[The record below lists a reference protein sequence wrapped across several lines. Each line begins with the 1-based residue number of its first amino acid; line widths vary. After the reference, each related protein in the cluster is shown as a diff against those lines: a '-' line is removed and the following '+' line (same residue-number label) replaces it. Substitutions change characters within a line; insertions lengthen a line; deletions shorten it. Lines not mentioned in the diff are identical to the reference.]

1 MTTRKQLI
9 YKKSKKSKKTRSKR
23 GGVLTKSG
31 IDTNKRKA
39 TKATRKTTKPNIS
52 IEIKET
58 CGICLEHLNKSDNIP
73 SLPCK
78 HEFHKDCLVEWCKSQ
93 NNIAVKCPL
102 CRGDIVDVCKDINPQ
117 PDYEDFAPQSPPG
130 PPPLTMADL
139 EPDTPPLTMA
149 DLEPDTPPL
158 TMADL
163 EPDTP
168 PLTMA
173 DLELDAPTTHS
184 FNDFGEEED
193 ILRNGNVG
201 DLVNFEPNNQ
211 QGVIYYK
218 ISLNDGE
225 KYLEAIG
232 DYQGYYDDPNYGMM
246 GGKRTRTSRSKRG
259 GDPDKKLAIL
269 LITTHGNLD
278 GTDPETIH
286 TENINVY
293 KINATTPGV
302 CNFVS
307 DDELLDM
314 GNSISKYINEK
325 KTIWNEKNVLT
336 SAQNL
341 DLAFKTPRIGQQ
353 QITYLAQSL
362 RTYLP
367 RIDGVYKETV
377 KTTASTK
384 KRKLES
390 DFFDDD
396 DTDPDIGLFREN
408 IGKGYKMYNWK
419 QGDSYL
425 NKTYTIIPE
434 ERIDTTSNPYNNT
447 VLIIGEPGMP
457 DLDIVNM
464 SHNLRSG
471 ASKEDSDF
479 TLSEILTELVEKG
492 YTDTIII
499 DLSCSAGWDER
510 DGRGLRRGTVER
522 YGGKR
527 RTKRVKAVK
536 KTKKNKKSK
545 RKTKRH

>member
-1 MTTRKQLI
+1 MTIRKQLI
-9 YKKSKKSKKTRSKR
+9 YRKSNKSKKTLSKR
-23 GGVLTKSG
+23 GGVITKSG
-31 IDTNKRKA
+31 IDTNKSNA
-39 TKATRKTTKPNIS
+39 IKATRKTTKSNIS

-58 CGICLEHLNKSDNIP
+58 CGICLEHLNNNDDIP
-73 SLPCK
+73 ELVCK
-78 HEFHKDCLVEWCKSQ
+78 HQFHRNCLIELCKSQ
-93 NNIAVKCPL
+93 KNRDVKCPF
-102 CRGDIVDVCKDINPQ
+102 CRGDIVDVCVDINPHS
-117 PDYEDFAPQSPPG
+117 DYEEYVPQILVG
-130 PPPLTMADL
+130 RPLTMADL
-139 EPDTPPLTMA
+139 EPDTPHGR
-149 DLEPDTPPL
+149 
-158 TMADL
+158 
-163 EPDTP
+163 

-173 DLELDAPTTHS
+173 DLELDGPTTHS
-184 FNDFGEEED
+184 FNNFDQEAD

-211 QGVIYYK
+211 QGIVYYK

-232 DYQGYYDDPNYGMM
+232 DYEGYYDDPNYGML
-246 GGKRTRTSRSKRG
+246 GGNRTRISRSKRG

-341 DLAFKTPRIGQQ
+341 DLAFKTQRIGQQ

-425 NKTYTIIPE
+425 NKTYTIIAE
-434 ERIDTTSNPYNNT
+434 ERVDTTSNPYNNT

-545 RKTKRH
+545 RTPKRH